1 MDNPFKK
8 ILSHQELPEVLKKK
22 VLNDVA
28 MIKLSIDIA
37 DLFVVKYPSAVGDL
51 LSGGGIDEVE
61 KEKKNKDKN
70 NQNDKNKNTN

>member
-8 ILSHQELPEVLKKK
+8 ILSDQELPEVLKKK

-28 MIKLSIDIA
+28 MIKLSIDMA

-51 LSGGGIDEVE
+51 LTGGGVDEVE
-61 KEKKNKDKN
+61 EKKRKEKLKGEKDEG
-70 NQNDKNKNTN
+70 

>member
-8 ILSHQELPEVLKKK
+8 ILHNEELPEVLKKK

-37 DLFVVKYPSAVGDL
+37 DLFVVKYPNAIGDL
-51 LSGGGIDEVE
+51 LSGGGAEE
-61 KEKKNKDKN
+61 TEEEKKKKKN
-70 NQNDKNKNTN
+70 